1 MFRCRSVPCQPSR
14 VSNVS
19 PGLLPS
25 GGEVGD
31 EPEHQQW
38 FTIEQAAEYL
48 QVSKAAVYKWVR
60 QGLLAY
66 YELPS
71 GRGRRFRRDDL
82 DHLLQRRGGE
92 RAEDE
97 AW

>member
-1 MFRCRSVPCQPSR
+1 
-14 VSNVS
+14 VSS
-19 PGLLPS
+19 GLLPS
-25 GGEVGD
+25 GSEVGD
-31 EPEHQQW
+31 ESEHQQW
-38 FTIEQAAEYL
+38 LTVDQAATYL

-71 GRGRRFRRDDL
+71 GRGRRYRRDDL
-82 DHLLQRRGGE
+82 DRLLQRRGGE
-92 RAEDE
+92 QAEDE